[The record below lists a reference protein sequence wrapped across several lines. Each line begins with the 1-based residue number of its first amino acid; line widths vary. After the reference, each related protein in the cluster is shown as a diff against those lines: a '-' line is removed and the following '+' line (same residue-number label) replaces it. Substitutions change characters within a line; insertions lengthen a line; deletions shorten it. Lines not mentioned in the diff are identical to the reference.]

1 MQEDMFG
8 SGKSLKR
15 RSFLLAAAA
24 SPLLLSGCLGQSAGP
39 SGQGETAT
47 FPVTLS
53 HIFGAT
59 TIESAPKRIATL
71 GYASHDVCIA
81 LGVVP
86 AAVPQYE
93 LRGFGTSLWFN
104 KAVTAMNAVMPVQ
117 YRDSEEPPFKDLE
130 SLEPDLIL
138 AVNSA
143 LTRKQYDELS
153 QIAPVVAYPGAP
165 FGTDWRTTT
174 TMVGAAIGK
183 PQGAKRL
190 VEEVDE
196 GISKARSSYDVL
208 DGSTFLYLGASL
220 APGADFEVYDGDSN
234 PARILKD
241 FGVVPAPVLAKVVAE
256 GKRKRVDAGT
266 GPVLWEARRAGELQ
280 ADVQVV
286 SVVSDKKVILKDG
299 VLDALPGAQRDALV
313 VVKTSDDALALLEAS
328 PLGVKWATLTVLPEL
343 ARAAYETKR
352 RL

>member
-1 MQEDMFG
+1 M
-8 SGKSLKR
+8 
-15 RSFLLAAAA
+15 
-24 SPLLLSGCLGQSAGP
+24 
-39 SGQGETAT
+39 
-47 FPVTLS
+47 TLS

-138 AVNSA
+138 AVKSA
-143 LTRKQYDELS
+143 LTRKQYEELS

-165 FGTDWRTTT
+165 FGTDRRMMM

-208 DGSTFLYLGASL
+208 DGPTFLYLGASL

-241 FGVVPAPVLAKVVAE
+241 FGVVPAPVC
-256 GKRKRVDAGT
+256 GKTGRRKTETGRRGNRAGT
-266 GPVLWEARRAGELQ
+266 LGGKAGGRASSRRPSCVCCLGQEGHPEGRSSGTPCPGPNGMPLWSSRPPTTR
-280 ADVQVV
+280 
-286 SVVSDKKVILKDG
+286 
-299 VLDALPGAQRDALV
+299 LPCWRHRL
-313 VVKTSDDALALLEAS
+313 LA
-328 PLGVKWATLTVLPEL
+328 
-343 ARAAYETKR
+343 
-352 RL
+352 